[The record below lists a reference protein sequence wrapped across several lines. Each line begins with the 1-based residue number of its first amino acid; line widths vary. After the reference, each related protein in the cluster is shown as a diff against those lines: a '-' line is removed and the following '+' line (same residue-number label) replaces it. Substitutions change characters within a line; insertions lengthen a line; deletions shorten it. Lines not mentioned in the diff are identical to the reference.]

1 MNTRTQNASL
11 LIAASLGS
19 LLFTVSAGAT
29 AANHKT
35 VNVKTGNS
43 VEAASPQNRYLIAS
57 GTVCTVKDP
66 KPPLN
71 VRKSPNG
78 TKIGTLR
85 NGTVVMI
92 GSTQVDRKNL
102 KWVQVSSDKPRLEGW
117 VISSALTKCSR
128 TP

>member
-1 MNTRTQNASL
+1 MNTRIQNTSL

-19 LLFTVSAGAT
+19 LLFTVAAGAT

-71 VRKSPNG
+71 VRQSPNG
-78 TKIGTLR
+78 KKIGSLR

-92 GSTQVDRKNL
+92 GSAQVDRKNM
-102 KWVQVSSDKPRLEGW
+102 KWIQVSSEKPSLQGW
-117 VISSALTKCSR
+117 VISSSLTKCSR